1 MIEQGPRGATRA
13 TSATAVREESRPTRA
28 RSIAT
33 LLTFLIIGATV
44 ALTGALVAGH
54 AVAGWY
60 ASADKPMWTP
70 ADDAFAPVLGLSYG
84 LMAVGAWLVWL
95 TPETEE
101 RSAALTVYVLQ
112 LALGA
117 IWAPAFFGLGGV
129 VGAAG
134 PWAALVVIVLTAIV
148 LLATLFR
155 FWELSRGGALLLI
168 PAFVWVLYAM
178 TLNAAIA
185 VLAL

>member
-1 MIEQGPRGATRA
+1 MIEQGRPGAT
-13 TSATAVREESRPTRA
+13 TATAGRETPRPSRS
-28 RSIAT
+28 RSITT
-33 LLTFLIIGATV
+33 LLAFLVISAAV
-44 ALTGALVAGH
+44 AATGALVAAH
-54 AVAGWY
+54 AAAGWY
-60 ASADKPMWTP
+60 ATADKPMWTP
-70 ADDAFAPVLGLSYG
+70 ADDVFAPVLALTYG
-84 LMAVGAWLVWL
+84 LMAIGAWLVWQ

-101 RSAALTVYVLQ
+101 RSAALTVYILQ

-117 IWAPAFFGLGGV
+117 VWAPAFFGLGGV

-134 PWAALVVIVLTAIV
+134 PWAALVVIVLAAIV

-155 FWELSRGGALLLI
+155 FWELTRAGAVMLL
-168 PAFVWVLYAM
+168 PAFAWVLYAM

>member
-1 MIEQGPRGATRA
+1 MT
-13 TSATAVREESRPTRA
+13 TATAATADRADARPTRA
-28 RSIAT
+28 RAIGT
-33 LLTFLIIGATV
+33 LLGFLLISSVV
-44 ALTGALVAGH
+44 AATGALVAGH
-54 AVAGWY
+54 AIAGWY
-60 ASADKPMWTP
+60 AAADKPMWTP
-70 ADDAFAPVLGLSYG
+70 SDDVFAPILGLSYA
-84 LMAVGAWLVWL
+84 LMAFGAWLVWM

-134 PWAALVVIVLTAIV
+134 PWAALIVIVLTAIV

-155 FWELSRGGALLLI
+155 FWELSRAGALLLV
-168 PAFVWVLYAM
+168 PAFAWVLYAM

>member
-1 MIEQGPRGATRA
+1 M
-13 TSATAVREESRPTRA
+13 SATAAQSVARPSRGRA
-28 RSIAT
+28 
-33 LLTFLIIGATV
+33 IGALLAFVFIGGLV
-44 ALTGALVAGH
+44 AVTGALVARY

-60 ASADKPMWTP
+60 ATADKPMWTP
-70 ADDAFAPVLGLSYG
+70 SDDIFAPALGLTYA
-84 LMAVGAWLVWL
+84 LMAIGAWLVWL
-95 TPETEE
+95 APDTEE

-117 IWAPAFFGLGGV
+117 IWAPAFFGLGAV

-148 LLATLFR
+148 MLATLFR
-155 FWELSRGGALLLI
+155 FWELNRASALLLL
-168 PAFVWVLYAM
+168 PAFGWVLYAM
-178 TLNAAIA
+178 TFTAAIA

>member
-1 MIEQGPRGATRA
+1 MSEQGQRGAA
-13 TSATAVREESRPTRA
+13 SVTADREVAHPTRA
-28 RSIAT
+28 RAAAT
-33 LLTFLIIGATV
+33 LLAFLVIGV
-44 ALTGALVAGH
+44 AVAATGALVAAH

-60 ASADKPMWTP
+60 ATADKPMWTP
-70 ADDAFAPVLGLSYG
+70 SDELFAPVLGLTYG
-84 LMAVGAWLVWL
+84 LMAIGAWLVWL
-95 TPETEE
+95 RPESEE

-155 FWELSRGGALLLI
+155 FWELRRAGAMLLI
-168 PAFVWVLYAM
+168 PAFGWVLYAM